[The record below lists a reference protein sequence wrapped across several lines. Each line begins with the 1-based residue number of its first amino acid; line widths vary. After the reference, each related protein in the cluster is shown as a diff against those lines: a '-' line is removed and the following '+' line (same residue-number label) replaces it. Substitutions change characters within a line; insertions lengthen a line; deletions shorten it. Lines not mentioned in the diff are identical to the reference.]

1 MKKSSLCLALLGL
14 SVGLVFGSAS
24 YANNNSSLTI
34 AQNSAESFNVV
45 GTEPFWNVKIN
56 RNGIVYSSPQV
67 RERKYPY
74 SVPLKAQGRP
84 SDLVRVYQLR
94 GQQSGTLILR
104 KVSSCSDGMSDKVYP
119 YNATLMFGNQVFD
132 GCAEKK

>member
-24 YANNNSSLTI
+24 YANNNSSVTV
-34 AQNSAESFNVV
+34 AQNNVESFNVV
-45 GTEPFWNVKIN
+45 GTEPFWNIKIN
-56 RNGIVYSSPQV
+56 RNGIIYSTPEV

-74 SVPLKAQGRP
+74 TAPLKAQGRP

-94 GQQSGTLILR
+94 GQPNGTLVLR
-104 KVSSCSDGMSDKVYP
+104 KVNSCSDGMSDKVYP
-119 YNATLMFGNQVFD
+119 YSATLILGNQVFD